1 MPNSQSQDERDDV
14 KRTIVGHWGSQ
25 AEVYERSPWRGQH
38 EDEAYRHAWRELLV
52 QLTGEARLKILDV
65 GCGPGHLTAQLAE
78 LGHTVTGV
86 DMAPEMLA
94 LARQRMERAGLRVTL
109 RLGDAERLDDEPD
122 GAYDLVVERHVLWTL
137 PNPASAVAAWQ
148 RVLRPGGRA
157 ALFEGCWEVHV
168 GQSRY
173 DDELRQAIPFRDGF
187 QREQLVAFLE
197 EHGLR
202 DIEAYDLDVARLWPG
217 VDELPRFLVV
227 GRCGRGDDRARGA

>member
-1 MPNSQSQDERDDV
+1 MQTSESPEERDAV

-25 AEVYERSPWRGQH
+25 AEVYERSPWRGRH
-38 EDEAYRHAWRELLV
+38 DDESYRQAWRELLEG
-52 QLTGEARLKILDV
+52 LTGGARLKILDV

-86 DMAPEMLA
+86 DMAPEMLE
-94 LARQRMERAGLRVTL
+94 LARQRMERAGLPVTL
-109 RLGDAERLDDEPD
+109 RLDDEPD

-137 PNPASAVAAWQ
+137 PNPARAVTAWQ

-157 ALFEGCWEVHV
+157 ALFEGFWEVQV
-168 GQSRY
+168 GPSRY
-173 DDELRQAIPFRDGF
+173 DDELRKAIPFRDGF

-197 EHGLR
+197 EHGFR
-202 DIEAYDLDVARLWPG
+202 DIEAHDLDVARLWPG

-227 GRCGRGDDRARGA
+227 GRRGVA